1 MRATSQVSEDAGIAS
16 LHTHLA
22 TQRIQGAKGC
32 GQLWLCQALVEKP
45 RPNPLA
51 QLLRPISSILLS
63 TATRGSATSISTLR
77 EPSAKRAHPQLSL
90 LEVIK
95 PSESSTAPHRPKLSA
110 GALPP
115 SLLPLIFPPPLLG
128 SIISCTSSQQAVQ
141 SSPHAEGL
149 QRPAVIVRWYSAGEL
164 QHHPDA

>member
-95 PSESSTAPHRPKLSA
+95 PSESSTAPHRPKLPR

-115 SLLPLIFPPPLLG
+115 CLLPLILPPPLLG